1 MAMCMQ
7 ATAAAV
13 RQARSARGDKNAMEV
28 AQTELHALSAW
39 WSQPSAGA
47 ELKRDSYKVAFSCA
61 VDAAIDSNFD
71 EARRLISI
79 GGFVREWAERGRE
92 PFLADLQD
100 TSGSQEAAGRL
111 KRLADEYGVHAA

>member
-1 MAMCMQ
+1 MQ

-47 ELKRDSYKVAFSCA
+47 E
-61 VDAAIDSNFD
+61 
-71 EARRLISI
+71 
-79 GGFVREWAERGRE
+79 VR
-92 PFLADLQD
+92 ADLL
-100 TSGSQEAAGRL
+100 GSAPLLRSSACKYDLQKYAATHLPSAGCGYLLDIGRM
-111 KRLADEYGVHAA
+111 